1 VAELRTSRLVPRQ
14 SRERRFRTVRSPA
27 RVCGVI
33 LTGVIPW
40 IPAVPPAPLVPP
52 VAPACHAAQLA
63 AHLELQGATG
73 SAAGGILF
81 RNIGSQPCSLLG
93 TVRVRLLDG
102 SDPAGVELTGSATPH
117 RPSPGVPAPS
127 MRSIRHG
134 EHAFVQIW
142 WSNWCGEPRPTR
154 MQARLPSGDGIVL
167 SPIPLVPRCDNR
179 GARSTLLVGRPEP
192 WIAGAAPSTRLPL
205 TAAIVEHKA
214 YGAKVIPLVRGRQ
227 NQIAVYHVALNNTSR
242 RPFRFG
248 ARCPTY
254 VETLGFDRKTEEPIA
269 SELHVLNCRP
279 AGALAPGAHVVF
291 EMRIRVPHRLHL
303 GTQPLTWTLAPA
315 TYLPPFAGGVLHV
328 AAARP

>member
-1 VAELRTSRLVPRQ
+1 M
-14 SRERRFRTVRSPA
+14 
-27 RVCGVI
+27 
-33 LTGVIPW
+33 
-40 IPAVPPAPLVPP
+40 PP

-73 SAAGGILF
+73 STAGGILF

-93 TVRVRLLDG
+93 TVRVRLLGG
-102 SDPAGVELTGSATPH
+102 SDPAGVELTGATTPY
-117 RPSPGVPAPS
+117 RSSPGVPAPL
-127 MRSIRHG
+127 MRSIHHG

-154 MQARLPSGDGIVL
+154 MEARLPSGDAIVL
-167 SPIPLVPRCDNR
+167 SPIPLVPWCNSP
-179 GARSTLLVGRPEP
+179 GAPSTLWVGRPGP
-192 WIAGAAPSTRLPL
+192 WIAGATPSTRLPL

-227 NQIAVYHVALNNTSR
+227 NQTAVYHVALTNTSG

-248 ARCPTY
+248 ARCPKY
-254 VETLGFDRKTEEPIA
+254 VETPGFDPKTEEPIA
-269 SELHVLNCRP
+269 SDLHLLNCRP

-291 EMRIRVPHRLHL
+291 EMRIRVPRRLHL
-303 GTQPLTWTLAPA
+303 GSQPLTWTLAPA
-315 TYLPPFAGGVLHV
+315 SYLPPFAGGVLQV